1 MVEPSREEGSHAS
14 SRQRALASQR
24 HGITDNSGALT
35 RHELNPADEGIE
47 LGSRSLLWGTNINVQ
62 ELQLNFRNFLLSYQD
77 PEAPVPEEPLYI
89 NKLREITT
97 MGMFYLDVNCD
108 QIFQHSRSLYQQL
121 INYPSDVI
129 PQFDLSVNEL
139 YRELRGGEEA
149 GMQEDRI
156 QVRTTNLRRVTQIRD
171 LGTKEID
178 TLVQIRGIVIRCS
191 EVIPEMSQAFF
202 SCAHC
207 GNYEYVSLERGVIEE
222 PSICQRCMGK
232 YCFELV
238 NNRSRY
244 ADKQH
249 VKIQESPENI
259 PEGETPQTV
268 HVCVYDALVDA
279 MNPGDRVEV
288 TGIYRAQGVRMNT
301 NRRNLH
307 SIYRTYIDAVGFI
320 NTQKGRLGEEDD
332 LTITQEKAAELQAIA
347 QRPDIYDLLIRSFA
361 PSIFEHEDV
370 KKGLLCQL
378 FSGVNKT
385 FSQSGKG
392 RFRGELNVL
401 LVGDPSTSKSQFL
414 QFVHKIAHRGVYTS
428 GKGSSA
434 VGLTVYVKKD
444 PETKE
449 PILESGALVIS
460 DKGICCIDEF
470 DKMDDSTRAI
480 LHEAMEQQTISVAKA
495 GIICQLNART
505 AILAAANP
513 IESRYNPRISVVE
526 NIKLPPTLLS
536 RFDLI
541 YLMLDR
547 VDAMMDSKLAQH
559 ITALYLDEEER
570 VLPTDILSKTDLA
583 LYITY
588 AKRNCAPVLSPEATQ
603 RLLEGYLDMRKLGSN
618 RKVITATPRQLESL
632 IRLSE
637 ALARMKLS
645 NVVTR
650 VDVEEAIRLIR
661 VATHQA
667 ATDPTTGQID
677 MDLLQTGVGAS
688 SRQKIL
694 KLRELLL
701 QILSDFKTRK
711 IEAVK
716 QTSLEEELK
725 GRYEVFGTF
734 TEIEFMEALKR
745 EEEEGKIARIG
756 EGRNPKYRLTRT
768 N

>member
-1 MVEPSREEGSHAS
+1 MAEPSREEGSHAS
-14 SRQRALASQR
+14 SRLRSQGSQR
-24 HGITDNSGALT
+24 HGITDNSGALS
-35 RHELNPADEGIE
+35 RHELNPADEGVE
-47 LGSRSLLWGTNINVQ
+47 PGSRSLLWGTNINVQ
-62 ELQLNFRNFLLSYQD
+62 ELQLKFTDFLLNYQD
-77 PEAPVPEEPLYI
+77 PEAAAPEEPLYVH
-89 NKLREITT
+89 KLREITST
-97 MGMFYLDVNCD
+97 GMFFLDVNCD
-108 QIFQHSRSLYQQL
+108 QVFQHSRSLYQQL

-129 PQFDLSVNEL
+129 PQFDLAVNEL
-139 YRELRGGEEA
+139 YRRMRGEEVV
-149 GMQEDRI
+149 GLQEDKI

-171 LGTKEID
+171 LGTREID

-191 EVIPEMSQAFF
+191 EIIPEMSQAFF
-202 SCAHC
+202 TCAHC
-207 GNYEYVSLERGVIEE
+207 GNYEFVSLERGVIEE
-222 PSICQRCMGK
+222 PSVCQRCMGK

-238 NNRSRY
+238 NNRSRF

-268 HVCVYDALVDA
+268 HICVYDALVDTI
-279 MNPGDRVEV
+279 NPGDRVEV

-307 SIYRTYIDAVGFI
+307 TIYRTYIDCVGFI
-320 NTQKGRLGEEDD
+320 NTQKGRLGEAED
-332 LTITQEKAAELQAIA
+332 LTITSEKSAELEALSK
-347 QRPDIYDLLIRSFA
+347 RPDIYDLLIRSFA
-361 PSIFEHEDV
+361 PSIFEHDDV

-378 FSGVNKT
+378 FGGVNKN

-414 QFVHKIAHRGVYTS
+414 TFVHKIAHRGVYTS

-541 YLMLDR
+541 YLVLDR
-547 VDAMMDSKLAQH
+547 VDAVTDSKLASH
-559 ITALYLDEEER
+559 ITSLYLDEDER
-570 VLPTDILSKTDLA
+570 VVPTDILTKSDLA

-588 AKRNCAPVLSPEATQ
+588 AKRHCNPKLSQEATQ

-650 VDVEEAIRLIR
+650 ADVEEAIRLIR

-701 QILSDFKTRK
+701 QILSDFRTRK

-716 QTSLEEELK
+716 QSSLEEELK

-745 EEEEGKIARIG
+745 EEEEGKIVRVG
-756 EGRNPKYRLTRT
+756 DGRNPKYRLARS

>member
-1 MVEPSREEGSHAS
+1 
-14 SRQRALASQR
+14 
-24 HGITDNSGALT
+24 
-35 RHELNPADEGIE
+35 
-47 LGSRSLLWGTNINVQ
+47 
-62 ELQLNFRNFLLSYQD
+62 
-77 PEAPVPEEPLYI
+77 
-89 NKLREITT
+89 
-97 MGMFYLDVNCD
+97 
-108 QIFQHSRSLYQQL
+108 
-121 INYPSDVI
+121 
-129 PQFDLSVNEL
+129 
-139 YRELRGGEEA
+139 
-149 GMQEDRI
+149 
-156 QVRTTNLRRVTQIRD
+156 
-171 LGTKEID
+171 
-178 TLVQIRGIVIRCS
+178 
-191 EVIPEMSQAFF
+191 
-202 SCAHC
+202 
-207 GNYEYVSLERGVIEE
+207 
-222 PSICQRCMGK
+222 
-232 YCFELV
+232 
-238 NNRSRY
+238 
-244 ADKQH
+244 
-249 VKIQESPENI
+249 
-259 PEGETPQTV
+259 
-268 HVCVYDALVDA
+268 
-279 MNPGDRVEV
+279 
-288 TGIYRAQGVRMNT
+288 
-301 NRRNLH
+301 
-307 SIYRTYIDAVGFI
+307 
-320 NTQKGRLGEEDD
+320 
-332 LTITQEKAAELQAIA
+332 
-347 QRPDIYDLLIRSFA
+347 
-361 PSIFEHEDV
+361 
-370 KKGLLCQL
+370 
-378 FSGVNKT
+378 
-385 FSQSGKG
+385 
-392 RFRGELNVL
+392 
-401 LVGDPSTSKSQFL
+401 
-414 QFVHKIAHRGVYTS
+414 VYTS

-541 YLMLDR
+541 YLVLDR
-547 VDAMMDSKLAQH
+547 VDAVTDSKLASH
-559 ITALYLDEEER
+559 ITSLYLDEDER
-570 VLPTDILSKTDLA
+570 VVPTDILTKSDLA

-588 AKRNCAPVLSPEATQ
+588 AKRHCNPKLSQEATQ

-650 VDVEEAIRLIR
+650 ADVEEAIRLIR

-701 QILSDFKTRK
+701 QILSDFRTRK

-716 QTSLEEELK
+716 QSSLEEELK

-745 EEEEGKIARIG
+745 EEEEGKIVRVG
-756 EGRNPKYRLTRT
+756 DGRNPKYRLARS